1 MSATKLETRT
11 IHEFLAENPNVDVTR
26 AWERC
31 WAIHTGIV
39 ERVKA
44 RSPVTRHP
52 TTSGRDYYTS
62 PDGQMEGSFTA
73 FTGPQV
79 DWLVHS
85 WVGNRKASLL
95 DMNATVFLGQDTQV
109 PHLIVI
115 FGTIPK
121 LFFYCDYVP
130 RADLRVDLD
139 YLQRYYEPANSD
151 CLAFRSNPA
160 FTWSVSHGT
169 YLRGLLSPVCSSYIM
184 DLSDENID
192 ECERF
197 LAGFVDRWFK
207 WLDEATPVPAADRPA
222 LQDHDFKL
230 REYGYRRDPMNVLV
244 ERVFG
249 TAEFERMLEMRIG
262 MQQMAEARARG

>member
-1 MSATKLETRT
+1 MSATKLETKT
-11 IHEFLAENPNVDVTR
+11 IHEFLAENPNVDVSR

-31 WAIHTGIV
+31 WGIHTGIV

-44 RSPVTRHP
+44 RFPVTRHP
-52 TTSGRDYYTS
+52 TTVGRDYYTS
-62 PDGQMEGSFTA
+62 PDRQMEGSFTA
-73 FTGPQV
+73 FTGPQL

-95 DMNATVFLGQDTQV
+95 DMNATVFLGQETQV

-121 LFFYCDYVP
+121 LFFYADYVP

-139 YLQRYYEPANSD
+139 YLQRYYEPANAD
-151 CLAFRSNPA
+151 YLRFRGNPA

-184 DLSDENID
+184 ELSDENID
-192 ECERF
+192 ACERY
-197 LAGFVDRWFK
+197 LDGFVGRWFK
-207 WLDEATPVPAADRPA
+207 WLDEAPPVPAAERPA
-222 LQDHDFKL
+222 LQDYDFKL

-249 TAEFERMLEMRIG
+249 KAEYERMLDLRIG
-262 MQQMAEARARG
+262 MQQIAEARARG

>member
-1 MSATKLETRT
+1 
-11 IHEFLAENPNVDVTR
+11 
-26 AWERC
+26 
-31 WAIHTGIV
+31 
-39 ERVKA
+39 
-44 RSPVTRHP
+44 
-52 TTSGRDYYTS
+52 
-62 PDGQMEGSFTA
+62 MEGSFTA
-73 FTGPQV
+73 FTGPQL

-139 YLQRYYEPANSD
+139 YLQRYYEPANAD
-151 CLAFRSNPA
+151 YLRFRGNPA

-192 ECERF
+192 TCERY
-197 LAGFVDRWFK
+197 LEASWVAGSSGSTRHRRCRRPIALPCRPTTSSCVNT
-207 WLDEATPVPAADRPA
+207 ATA
-222 LQDHDFKL
+222 
-230 REYGYRRDPMNVLV
+230 
-244 ERVFG
+244 
-249 TAEFERMLEMRIG
+249 RI
-262 MQQMAEARARG
+262 R